1 MAVFS
6 AMKMPEAAIAL
17 IAVAV
22 HSACNLLIGFSRKVY
37 QVYTG
42 MKNTK

>member
-42 MKNTK
+42 MNSST